1 MSEPPVPEILDTQ
14 FEAQQP
20 TGSVAL
26 THHHHAPRSTALV
39 AGANATERIAAA
51 TEIATQLDNVI
62 KAQNLRTKIGS
73 KKVTGPDGRDQW
85 VDNFHIDVE
94 AWQTLAAFLE
104 LAVVPVWAR
113 MVTDPA
119 TGDAIRS
126 RYTVRRE
133 FFAKGTKREQIKNGT
148 ATVERVETAEV
159 DGYSWEARVEVF
171 KDGQIVS
178 AGESMC
184 TREEESWRDDEDQR
198 LRSMAQT
205 RATSKAISGVARWI
219 VALAGYSAAPEAPA
233 EVAAT
238 PELLEAA
245 QRSLAELVEHDNA
258 LFDLAVKRLDD
269 QFGGE
274 APAAA
279 AQTIVIVEQVRR
291 RLHAQPAGA
300 PPSPAEQQPAAP
312 APADAPA
319 EQDSLL

>member
-1 MSEPPVPEILDTQ
+1 MSKPDAPEVLD
-14 FEAQQP
+14 QQYE
-20 TGSVAL
+20 AL
-26 THHHHAPRSTALV
+26 TPAPRADSITIHNHPRHSTALV
-39 AGANATERIAAA
+39 AGANAAERIAAA

-62 KAQNLRTKIGS
+62 KAQGLRTKIGS
-73 KKVTGPDGRDQW
+73 KKVTNAAGRDEW

-119 TGDAIRS
+119 TGEALRS

-159 DGYSWEARVEVF
+159 DGYSWECRVEVF

-205 RATSKAISGVARWI
+205 RATSKAIAGVARWI
-219 VALAGYSAAPEAPA
+219 VALAGYTGGPEVDVNAQAAS
-233 EVAAT
+233 
-238 PELLEAA
+238 PELLDAA
-245 QRSLAELVEHDNA
+245 QKALAELLEHDSDTFN
-258 LFDLAVKRLDD
+258 LAAERLNQHFAGD
-269 QFGGE
+269 

-279 AQTIVIVEQVRR
+279 AQAIVIVAQARR
-291 RLHAQPAGA
+291 RLQQ
-300 PPSPAEQQPAAP
+300 QQPAQPTTEP
-312 APADAPA
+312 APADF
-319 EQDSLL
+319 EQETLA